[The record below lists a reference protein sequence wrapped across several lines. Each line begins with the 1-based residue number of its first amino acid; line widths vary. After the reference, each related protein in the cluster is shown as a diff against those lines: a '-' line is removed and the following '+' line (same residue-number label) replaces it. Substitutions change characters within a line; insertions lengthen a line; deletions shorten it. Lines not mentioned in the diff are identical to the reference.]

1 MLTHHEPNTT
11 NIDYASLS
19 PEQRAAVVQDAI
31 RRAHAE
37 RARVIGEMAKG
48 LFRLVTFWRG
58 GRGHDASTHG
68 TPPNY
73 ARHA

>member
-1 MLTHHEPNTT
+1 MLTHHEPRFTE
-11 NIDYASLS
+11 IDYASLT

-37 RARVIGEMAKG
+37 RARVIAEMAKA
-48 LFRLVTFWRG
+48 FVRLVTFRRG
-58 GRGHDASTHG
+58 AGGSPHG
-68 TPPNY
+68 NTQNY

>member
-1 MLTHHEPNTT
+1 MLKHHEPITEIEFT
-11 NIDYASLS
+11 SLS
-19 PEQRAAVVQDAI
+19 PNERAAVVQDAI

-37 RARVIGEMAKG
+37 RARVIAEMAKG

-58 GRGHDASTHG
+58 ARGHDDSAHG
-68 TPPNY
+68 SPPKY